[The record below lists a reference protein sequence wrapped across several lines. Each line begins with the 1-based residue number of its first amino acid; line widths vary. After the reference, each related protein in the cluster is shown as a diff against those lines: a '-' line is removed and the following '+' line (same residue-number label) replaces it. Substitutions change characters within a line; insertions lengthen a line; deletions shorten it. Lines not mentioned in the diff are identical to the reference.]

1 MHLLVDLAAGN
12 RNEGKSWLT
21 MADVALAEL
30 WEERDIVSGK
40 ASLFGARCVRTSQV
54 GSCAAEL
61 TSAVMSHYYWRMPKL
76 AGLQTISRSS

>member
-21 MADVALAEL
+21 MGDVALAEL

-40 ASLFGARCVRTSQV
+40 ASLFGARCVRAS
-54 GSCAAEL
+54 
-61 TSAVMSHYYWRMPKL
+61 
-76 AGLQTISRSS
+76 